1 MTIHRCKR
9 CNYVYID
16 EEQEIPFEKVDD
28 EYFKEIFCEKT
39 NTLKL
44 LPSPNSKCKG

>member
-16 EEQEIPFEKVDD
+16 EEHEIPFEKVGDD
-28 EYFKEIFCEKT
+28 YF
-39 NTLKL
+39 
-44 LPSPNSKCKG
+44 